1 VRIRE
6 TEFLFVMQA
15 FSVLFLDRDLTMKL
29 IVTRR
34 MMTAAALLVSGFV
47 AACGPHSK
55 NTSTETL
62 TIYEDAP
69 ALQPLDLGPP
79 GNSLGDA
86 YYFSAPLHSS
96 PGGPVTG
103 EVFGSKTLV
112 KLAAQANSNSEKRQR
127 FWFSPF
133 MVVRIRLSRSVL
145 AIIRLPPPNSIQA
158 NRSCAR
164 YWVEPASLS
173 ERVAN

>member
-1 VRIRE
+1 
-6 TEFLFVMQA
+6 
-15 FSVLFLDRDLTMKL
+15 MKL

-34 MMTAAALLVSGFV
+34 MIVAAVLLVSGFV
-47 AACGPHSK
+47 AACVPHST
-55 NTSTETL
+55 NTTL

-79 GNSLGDA
+79 GNSPGDA

-112 KLAAQANSNSEKRQR
+112 KLAGQANPNSEKRATVLFFTFHGGQDQIIALGAGDYPPTAAE
-127 FWFSPF
+127 FDTGQP
-133 MVVRIRLSRSVL
+133 VVR
-145 AIIRLPPPNSIQA
+145 AILGGTGKYIG
-158 NRSCAR
+158 AR
-164 YWVEPASLS
+164 GQLTSTRNTDGSYTQVFTL
-173 ERVAN
+173 VK